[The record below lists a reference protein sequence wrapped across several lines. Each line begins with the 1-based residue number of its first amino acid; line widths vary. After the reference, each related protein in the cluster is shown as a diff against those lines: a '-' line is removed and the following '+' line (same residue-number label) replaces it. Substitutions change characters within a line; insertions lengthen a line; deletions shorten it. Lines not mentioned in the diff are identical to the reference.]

1 MSKQDTPA
9 ALGYRMAAEWEPHAA
24 TWLAWPHKLESWPG
38 KFEPVPP
45 IYVKLIET
53 LSQHELVH
61 VLAGGEKVMSEAK
74 RFLKGKPV
82 LVTPSLTE
90 FESSPTFGTWEGET
104 VALGQH
110 RVVLHNIAT
119 NDAWT
124 RDHGPTFLVGP
135 IGAPPA
141 LVDWGYNAWGGK
153 YPPFDLDDAVPK
165 QIAQWSARRRFT
177 PGIILEGGAIDS
189 NGAGT
194 ILTTEQC
201 LLNPNRN
208 PHLKRA
214 DMERYLADYL
224 GAKKVLWL
232 GEGIEGDDTDGH
244 IDELARFVG
253 PRTVVCALEDDPADT
268 NYKPLRDNYERL
280 QKMTD
285 QDGKPLEV
293 VPLPMPRPIH
303 HDGQRLPACYCNFYI
318 ANGVVVVPQFDD
330 VADNRVLEILA
341 KQFPTRKVVGLPAR
355 DLVWGL
361 GAFHCITQQ
370 EPLPQMPAR

>member
-1 MSKQDTPA
+1 MPTEPSPFTTDAVPA

-24 TWLAWPHKLESWPG
+24 TWLAWPHKRESWPD
-38 KFEPVPP
+38 KFEPIPP
-45 IYVKLIET
+45 LYARFIRMLTKFEP
-53 LSQHELVH
+53 VH
-61 VLAGGEKVMSEAK
+61 VLAGGEPVMAEA
-74 RFLKGKPV
+74 RS
-82 LVTPSLTE
+82 LVGE
-90 FESSPTFGTWEGET
+90 ISSVT
-104 VALGQH
+104 
-110 RVVLHNIAT
+110 LHNIPT

-135 IGAPPA
+135 PGSPPA

-153 YPPFDLDDAVPK
+153 YPPFDLDDAVPGR
-165 QIAQWSARRRFT
+165 IAEATGRRRFE

-189 NGAGT
+189 NGRGT

-214 DMERYLADYL
+214 DMERYLAEYL

-253 PRTVVCALEDDPADT
+253 ERAVVAALEENRDDP
-268 NYKPLRDNYERL
+268 NYCPLRENFERL
-280 QKMTD
+280 GRMSD
-285 QDGKPLEV
+285 QDGQPLDV
-293 VPLPMPRPIH
+293 FALPMPRPVYYE
-303 HDGQRLPACYCNFYI
+303 GQRLPASYCNFYI
-318 ANGVVVVPQFDD
+318 ANGVVIVPQFDD
-330 VADNRVLEILA
+330 PADA
-341 KQFPTRKVVGLPAR
+341 KAAELLDRLLPGREVIGLPAR

-361 GAFHCITQQ
+361 GAYHCITQQ
-370 EPLPQMPAR
+370 EPALP